1 MFVLITKNR
10 TVLEFILLEF
20 SRFYT
25 VQLSRFVLLSLS
37 FLTEATWL
45 SYHIHSRLSR
55 TFLTFFEE
63 VFEVLFRRMCPLSQA
78 ELVYLT
84 MSKSVCQQ
92 LFWKIFKFFLV
103 RSGERGI
110 WTLAPGLPTYTL
122 SRGASSASWVFL
134 LKFISYDIHFTSGS
148 THRLLYLMDFYLSTR
163 FLRFCYRTLHD
174 SFLTYYIL
182 KKQPSIH
189 LHFFIIIS
197 SYV

>member
-1 MFVLITKNR
+1 MFVLISKNR

-25 VQLSRFVLLSLS
+25 VQLSRFACLSLS

-63 VFEVLFRRMCPLSQA
+63 VFQLSEKNVSATLEA
-78 ELVYLT
+78 ELVYLIIL
-84 MSKSVCQQ
+84 KSVCQQ
-92 LFWKIFKFFLV
+92 LFSRIFNFFLI
-103 RSGERGI
+103 RNGERGI

-134 LKFISYDIHFTSGS
+134 LKFIFYDIHFTSGS
-148 THRLLYLMDFYLSTR
+148 THRLLYLMNFGLSTR
-163 FLRFCYRTLHD
+163 FLRFYYRTLPD

-182 KKQPSIH
+182 KK
-189 LHFFIIIS
+189 
-197 SYV
+197 

>member
-1 MFVLITKNR
+1 MFNLISKTKLFLNYSLRIFKVLHCSVIK
-10 TVLEFILLEF
+10 V
-20 SRFYT
+20 
-25 VQLSRFVLLSLS
+25 RFVVFVVPYRSDLTILSHS
-37 FLTEATWL
+37 FSLVKN
-45 SYHIHSRLSR
+45 
-55 TFLTFFEE
+55 FFNFFEE
-63 VFEVLFRRMCPLSQA
+63 VFSALGEERFRHSRSGTCLSYHTQKC
-78 ELVYLT
+78 LST
-84 MSKSVCQQ
+84 T
-92 LFWKIFKFFLV
+92 FL
-103 RSGERGI
+103 RIINSFLIRNGERGI

-148 THRLLYLMDFYLSTR
+148 THRLLYLMNFGLSTR
-163 FLRFCYRTLHD
+163 FLRFYYRTLPD

>member
-1 MFVLITKNR
+1 MFVLISKNR

-25 VQLSRFVLLSLS
+25 VQLSRFACSSLS

-55 TFLTFFEE
+55 TFLTF
-63 VFEVLFRRMCPLSQA
+63 L
-78 ELVYLT
+78 
-84 MSKSVCQQ
+84 K
-92 LFWKIFKFFLV
+92 KFFSALGEERFRHS
-103 RSGERGI
+103 RSGTCLSYHAQRCLSTTFLRIFNFFLIRNGERGI

-148 THRLLYLMDFYLSTR
+148 THRLLYLMNFGLSTR
-163 FLRFCYRTLHD
+163 FLRFYYRTLPD

-182 KKQPSIH
+182 KK
-189 LHFFIIIS
+189 
-197 SYV
+197 